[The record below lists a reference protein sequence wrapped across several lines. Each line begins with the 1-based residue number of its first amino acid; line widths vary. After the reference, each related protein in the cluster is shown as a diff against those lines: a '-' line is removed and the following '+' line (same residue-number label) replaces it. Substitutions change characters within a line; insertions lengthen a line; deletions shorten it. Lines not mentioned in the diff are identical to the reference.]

1 MTGGVVTTGA
11 AGFGSSCTA
20 VLNSRTDRPTALLTF
35 VRRPAPKMITRI
47 TRTITTSQGPKP
59 IRPTS
64 YAYVVSRSIGFR
76 GSAVKSLT
84 VSDLDHQ
91 FDFNREAGWQLV

>member
-1 MTGGVVTTGA
+1 
-11 AGFGSSCTA
+11 
-20 VLNSRTDRPTALLTF
+20 
-35 VRRPAPKMITRI
+35 MITRI

-91 FDFNREAGWQLV
+91 FDFNREAGWQLVDTDGCARVSSGVAEDIDEEIRCAVRDGRLLIEPVRAVDERA